1 MGIDMELMR
10 RKLATLRGEGNKGE
24 NSVWF
29 RPDEGDTDIRIVP
42 TNDGD
47 PLKEMFF
54 HYNVGDHRGGVPC
67 PKRNFGEQCPICE
80 FASSLWREGT
90 ENNDEESKKLAKS
103 LFVRTRYF
111 SPVVVRGRED
121 EGIKVYGYGK
131 TAYELLL
138 GYILD
143 PEYGDVTDTNE
154 GTDITLTYTKPT
166 KPGAYPQTSLKMRRN
181 TSTLLEDTEAI
192 PALLDGIPDF
202 DSLFE
207 RLSAEQVG
215 AILDEQLAGDGS
227 AESRSHETAKY
238 KSTQTTDVDRAFN
251 ELVAG

>member
-1 MGIDMELMR
+1 MAIDLDKMR
-10 RKLATLRGEGNKGE
+10 AKLSALENRGKKEDSAFWRPQDGE
-24 NSVWF
+24 Q
-29 RPDEGDTDIRIVP
+29 TIRIVP
-42 TNDGD
+42 TPDGD
-47 PLKEMFF
+47 PFKEYWF
-54 HYNVGDHRGGVPC
+54 HYNLGKNPGFLS
-67 PKRNFGEQCPICE
+67 PKRNFGEHCPVCE
-80 FASSLWREGT
+80 FASSLWREGVD
-90 ENNDEESKKLAKS
+90 NNDEESKKLAKS

-143 PEYGDVTDTNE
+143 PEYGDITDSTE

-238 KSTQTTDVDRAFN
+238 KSTETTDVDRAFN